1 VAWSFGGQNF
11 DTSPR
16 DALRVLIDDINQATP
31 LIQDE
36 VLDYLLGQNRSLY
49 GAAAAACDI
58 LATRFAGDVDTSIG
72 KVSVSYARR
81 SQAYSERAAAFRRRA
96 QATAGGFI
104 LSGGQSRTQKAA
116 AASNPDAVQPAFKV
130 GMDDYGDEVYP
141 PANYVQWI
149 RGR

>member
-1 VAWSFGGQNF
+1 MAWSYGGQNF

-16 DALRVLIDDINQATP
+16 DALRVLIDDINQETQ

-36 VLDYLLGQNRSLY
+36 VLDYLLAQSRSLY

-81 SQAYSERAAAFRRRA
+81 SQAYSDRAAAFRRRA
-96 QATAGGFI
+96 ASVAGAFI
-104 LSGGQSRTQKAA
+104 LSGGQSYAQKEAA
-116 AASNPDAVQPAFKV
+116 LSNPDAIQPAFSV
-130 GMDDYGDEVYP
+130 GMNDYADAGYP
-141 PANYVQWI
+141 PSTYLQWI